1 METPNQD
8 IPSKERID
16 ENEALQ
22 ILIKLLK
29 EEAKIF
35 RSLDIEA
42 TEAITNKQD
51 AKTYKEKLN
60 EKAQL
65 IIDLPEKLK
74 NNLVNINSQLRQAI
88 ENWVETIA
96 IEAQKRLNDGR
107 AYGLE
112 MLLIHDGSGNKNDL
126 EELIEN
132 LEKEL

>member
-88 ENWVETIA
+88 ENWV
-96 IEAQKRLNDGR
+96 
-107 AYGLE
+107 
-112 MLLIHDGSGNKNDL
+112 
-126 EELIEN
+126 
-132 LEKEL
+132 